1 MNLISFPTLS
11 GKYLLLVLLTF
22 APISK
27 RIFAQEIIPEVIIGH
42 QLWMGENL
50 NVHTFRNGDSIPQA
64 RSYQEWAQ
72 AARKRQPAW
81 CYFENKEE
89 NGASYGKLYNY
100 FAVSDPRGLAPEG
113 WRIPSQADWLDLM
126 VSLGGKDV
134 AGKFL
139 KQEFGWNDQGNGTNS
154 SGFSAM
160 PGGFRELSLLKL
172 NEGFVAGGN
181 FGYWW
186 SSTADTRTESVW
198 IVSLSFKDDRLFS
211 SFESSFSDGYSVRC
225 VKD

>member
-1 MNLISFPTLS
+1 MSSQTVS

-89 NGASYGKLYNY
+89 NGVSYGKLYNY

-126 VSLGGKDV
+126 VSLGGKDLV
-134 AGKFL
+134 GKFL
-139 KQEFGWNDQGNGTNS
+139 KQEFGWNEQGNGTNS
-154 SGFSAM
+154 SGFSAL
-160 PGGFRELSLLKL
+160 PGGISGAFPTQTKRRLCGRRKFRLLVEQYRGFPHRVGLDRESEL
-172 NEGFVAGGN
+172 
-181 FGYWW
+181 
-186 SSTADTRTESVW
+186 
-198 IVSLSFKDDRLFS
+198 
-211 SFESSFSDGYSVRC
+211 
-225 VKD
+225 